1 MPLPSVRSALRLVAS
16 CDTTEDEP
24 LLPVSFSTSK
34 TRQRSHISSEEYL
47 QTVASRVLY
56 SQACGAFYLSL
67 LAASVTEILWIVHP
81 SLDPYHWIIDP
92 SHCCRLSYPRS
103 RLFLLIETYL
113 TLGLSAETALRLLW
127 QRSAFWTHKGNVFDA
142 AVCLLSLLSFTLYL
156 FEISKDLDV
165 IVLIVMGTWVALRL
179 ARLVAVAKNLAQ
191 QRSTTEAK
199 RLDVDFEMTTAGVG
213 LGEYAQ
219 PCSPVGASNTPAVL
233 FAMPEEEEA
242 HAELAEHHEQHF
254 VSPRRALCDLEGGA
268 HASGQPGGGQ
278 CYGGGG
284 HVALNRAPALGGPV
298 GLVTGSGGV
307 S

>member
-233 FAMPEEEEA
+233 FAMPEEEAKLKE
-242 HAELAEHHEQHF
+242 HVTDQEVHKVGEVFEFRTGMLAGRPVVF
-254 VSPRRALCDLEGGA
+254 GAANVRRT
-268 HASGQPGGGQ
+268 P
-278 CYGGGG
+278 
-284 HVALNRAPALGGPV
+284 
-298 GLVTGSGGV
+298 
-307 S
+307 